1 MLSTTDGG
9 KKAVIMIVDDEE
21 VIRNMVN
28 VFLKSYGYEVILAS
42 NGMEAIE
49 KIQQTGVEVSLVFLD
64 MMLPGITGME
74 VFKRLRQTNPKI
86 KAILTSGYTQDIL
99 EEELD
104 ESTTSFLQ
112 KPFRINEL
120 IQKIEEM
127 IGVS

>member
-1 MLSTTDGG
+1 
-9 KKAVIMIVDDEE
+9 MIVDDEE

-28 VFLKSYGYEVILAS
+28 VFLKSNGYEVILAS

-49 KIQQTGVEVSLVFLD
+49 KIQQTGVEVNLVFLD

-74 VFKRLRQTNPKI
+74 VFKKLRQTNPKI
-86 KAILTSGYTQDIL
+86 KAILTSGYPQDIL

-104 ESTTSFLQ
+104 ESTASFLQ

-127 IGVS
+127 IGTS